1 MLAVQSTASARNVCR
16 IAGLLAVAILAIF
29 VAIGVFLY
37 GFDIRQTAKEVQDSA
52 SSVHKS
58 LEEATSTSEQIRKA
72 NEAVNKLNP
81 QNPDDRVTV
90 QRIWQSPN
98 PGEALVTWHRNQ
110 ETLREVGNDPAAFK
124 ERIAKETRE
133 SLVKDPEFRKQLL
146 ADLRKEAGASDDGNG
161 KPKSEFKLPRS
172 LNGALGGTS
181 RETVAASESDDSQN
195 GIFES
200 AWR

>member
-1 MLAVQSTASARNVCR
+1 
-16 IAGLLAVAILAIF
+16 
-29 VAIGVFLY
+29 
-37 GFDIRQTAKEVQDSA
+37 
-52 SSVHKS
+52 
-58 LEEATSTSEQIRKA
+58 
-72 NEAVNKLNP
+72 
-81 QNPDDRVTV
+81 
-90 QRIWQSPN
+90 
-98 PGEALVTWHRNQ
+98 VTWHRNQ